1 MGNHYLRQNLCRMKT
16 VEIGIMLKEQPCWLT
31 WQQRTTVRAAHWWP
45 MWSQTFLKTEAGL
58 LRIMM
63 ILTHPEKDL
72 SCKNMTQWTHLRIMM
87 KMKEMT
93 ENGLLEMK
101 IMLKRTLKLLT
112 HPGKVHSLMSPL
124 PKLTNP
130 ERGLG

>member
-1 MGNHYLRQNLCRMKT
+1 
-16 VEIGIMLKEQPCWLT
+16 MLKEQPCWLT
-31 WQQRTTVRAAHWWP
+31 WQQRT
-45 MWSQTFLKTEAGL
+45 SLKTETSL

-87 KMKEMT
+87 KMKEMK

-101 IMLKRTLKLLT
+101 IMLKRTLKILT